1 MVPIPTTDAPH
12 VMEIFRVHAD
22 EMIIESIISPRQQD
36 CPLSYRVNA
45 MTQECLPSRRI
56 DRISYTASNFVRCRC
71 RGSNE
76 EICLLTGLFGY
87 IPKNKLR
94 NGASTNIAVTVVK
107 LLFWWFRVVC
117 ISSAVFMTT
126 DSVFSSPMVTVPP

>member
-12 VMEIFRVHAD
+12 VMEVFRVHAD

-45 MTQECLPSRRI
+45 MTQKCLPSRRI

-76 EICLLTGLFGY
+76 EICLLTGLFA
-87 IPKNKLR
+87 ISLK
-94 NGASTNIAVTVVK
+94 TNSATGLLQILPWHTNRIFTAILKVL
-107 LLFWWFRVVC
+107 LLFESKVTPPVC
-117 ISSAVFMTT
+117 YR
-126 DSVFSSPMVTVPP
+126 

>member
-12 VMEIFRVHAD
+12 VMEVFRVHAD

-56 DRISYTASNFVRCRC
+56 DRISYTTNNFIRRRC

-94 NGASTNIAVTVVK
+94 NGASTNIAMAHK
-107 LLFWWFRVVC
+107 
-117 ISSAVFMTT
+117 
-126 DSVFSSPMVTVPP
+126 

>member
-12 VMEIFRVHAD
+12 VMEVFRVHAD

-45 MTQECLPSRRI
+45 MTQERLPSRRI

-94 NGASTNIAVTVVK
+94 NGASTNIAMANKSTFTKDTNSSLCQVVPK
-107 LLFWWFRVVC
+107 
-117 ISSAVFMTT
+117 
-126 DSVFSSPMVTVPP
+126 

>member
-12 VMEIFRVHAD
+12 VMEVFRVHAD

-56 DRISYTASNFVRCRC
+56 DRISYTTNNFIRRRC

-87 IPKNKLR
+87 IPKTNSATGLLQILPWHTNRIFTAILKVLLR
-94 NGASTNIAVTVVK
+94 IRKAT
-107 LLFWWFRVVC
+107 
-117 ISSAVFMTT
+117 
-126 DSVFSSPMVTVPP
+126 

>member
-12 VMEIFRVHAD
+12 VMEVFRVHAD

-45 MTQECLPSRRI
+45 MTQKCLPSRRI

-76 EICLLTGLFGY
+76 EICLLTGL
-87 IPKNKLR
+87 L
-94 NGASTNIAVTVVK
+94 A
-107 LLFWWFRVVC
+107 
-117 ISSAVFMTT
+117 ISLKQTPQRGFYKYCHGTQIG
-126 DSVFSSPMVTVPP
+126 FLQPF

>member
-12 VMEIFRVHAD
+12 VMEVFRVHAD
-22 EMIIESIISPRQQD
+22 EMI
-36 CPLSYRVNA
+36 NA

-94 NGASTNIAVTVVK
+94 NGASTNIAMAHK
-107 LLFWWFRVVC
+107 
-117 ISSAVFMTT
+117 
-126 DSVFSSPMVTVPP
+126 